1 MNVKPMII
9 VSGVAAYYMGFQWD
23 MIPEAPAG
31 IAVVIAMWIVV
42 TDIWRDPARTPTKR
56 QAAELAR
63 LTEKVDKQLTSTPEE
78 REERLMKAI
87 TGRSTPVSPDVL
99 LSEVLEDDDREW
111 LEQQVRL
118 IVRTES

>member
-1 MNVKPMII
+1 MRLMPI
-9 VSGVAAYYMGFQWD
+9 VGGTAAYYMGFQWD
-23 MIPEAPAG
+23 MLPEIPA
-31 IAVVIAMWIVV
+31 AVAVIIAMWMFVA
-42 TDIWRDPARTPTKR
+42 DIWQDPAPTPTRR

-63 LTEKVDKQLTSTPEE
+63 LTEKVDRQLASTPEE

-111 LEQQVRL
+111 LEEQVRL